1 MSEIVLEKEISDIR
15 LEYNKCRDDIV
26 YFAEKYINT
35 IKHENN
41 DNIFTKIKLREWQKD
56 IIVEDGINATKA
68 RGIGFTTLA
77 NIKALHSIIFG
88 KNERILFID
97 SDSNMGYTNVGYL
110 NMMYETCTFPYKP
123 TSTKMSR
130 DRISFDNG
138 SEILSITTS
147 TNINKIRGY
156 QITQLYM
163 DECNSL
169 DPRYVDEVMNTI
181 YPCIT
186 STSNSVF
193 WMYSTLIKRGGNI
206 TERNYKFLKPYLLP
220 YWVISDE
227 VYIKSKYINSISD
240 NFVMYREY
248 LI

>member
-1 MSEIVLEKEISDIR
+1 MSEIKLTKAITDIR

-26 YFAEKYINT
+26 YFVEKYINI
-35 IKHENN
+35 IKHVNN
-41 DNIFTKIKLREWQKD
+41 GNIVTKIKLREWQKD

-88 KNERILFID
+88 ENERIVFIE
-97 SDSNMGYTNVGYL
+97 SNSNMAYAHVGYL
-110 NMMYETCTFPYKP
+110 NMVYEMCTFPYKP
-123 TSTKMSR
+123 TIMKMSR

-138 SEILSITTS
+138 SEILSITPS
-147 TNINKIRGY
+147 TNINNIKGY

-163 DECNSL
+163 DECNL
-169 DPRYVDEVMNTI
+169 LEPRYVDEVMNTI

-186 STSNSVF
+186 STSNSTF
-193 WMYSTLIKRGGNI
+193 WMYSTLINRGRNI
-206 TERNYKFLKPYLLP
+206 TERNYKFLKEYLLP

-240 NFVMYREY
+240 TFVMHREY